1 MPHLN
6 LTQKGP
12 FDMLVSDL
20 PVTLLHRRDIM
31 RKRVYQYVPPAPAQ
45 RELDYQLASDVL
57 RGDPEAWEQLYLEAY
72 APVMREIRRFDDRRF
87 FSIPDY
93 EDIADEAFAK
103 CYEQL
108 ERYQGLSRFWRWVSG
123 YARNII
129 RNRKRAQL
137 TVWRNQRLM
146 EDITRA
152 KFRNVDPLHLLI
164 QLERNR
170 VLWDAF
176 FQLDLPER
184 TILYRRVFFC
194 TPFRELANMF
204 QLTQKQARQLYQDA
218 VVKTRWNYLRQYR

>member
-45 RELDYQLASDVL
+45 RELDYQLA
-57 RGDPEAWEQLYLEAY
+57 
-72 APVMREIRRFDDRRF
+72 
-87 FSIPDY
+87 PDY

-170 VLWDAF
+170 FLWEAF